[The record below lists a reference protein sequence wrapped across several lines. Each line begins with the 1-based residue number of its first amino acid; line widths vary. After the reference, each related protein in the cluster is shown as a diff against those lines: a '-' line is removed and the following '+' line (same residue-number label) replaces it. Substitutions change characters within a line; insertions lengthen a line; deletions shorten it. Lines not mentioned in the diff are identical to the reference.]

1 MSTALGLSRQ
11 YLQGTLDAMGVSA
24 QIGEEEIGGEPALQV
39 ETAEQAILIG
49 RGGENLRALQYIVY
63 QMVKRELPTAE
74 ITTIDVAGYRKARL
88 NQLETIVDQAK
99 AQAMGSDE
107 PITLAPMNAYER
119 RFVHSILS
127 DEPALITESTGEEP
141 DRRVVIRRAS

>member
-1 MSTALGLSRQ
+1 MNSLELSQ
-11 YLQGTLDAMGVSA
+11 QHLQGTLDAMGVSA
-24 QIGEEEIGGEPALQV
+24 QISQEEIGGEPALQV

-49 RGGENLRALQYIVY
+49 RGGDNLRALQYIIY
-63 QMVKRELPTAE
+63 QMVKRDLPTAE

-88 NQLETIVDQAK
+88 LQLETTVEQAK
-99 AQAMGSDE
+99 EQAKSSDE

-127 DEPALITESTGEEP
+127 DEPDLVTESTGQEP